1 MNDAKKLAGHVA
13 LVTGAA
19 GFIGSA
25 LCRGLTQAGME
36 VHGVSR
42 TERVVTDSCARWH
55 SNRLD
60 DIEAVRALFKA
71 ARPDYV
77 FHLAS
82 HVAGSRAI
90 ELVLPTFS
98 ANLTSTVNLL
108 TAATELGC
116 ERILLTGSLEE
127 PEPGPDHAVPSSP
140 YAAAKFAASA
150 YGRMFHALY
159 NTPVAILRLFMV
171 YGPGQQDLRKLVP
184 YVTLSL
190 LKGQTPEL
198 SSGVRKVD
206 WIYVDDVVAGY
217 LAAAT
222 AKGVE
227 GEHDR
232 SGERQTGHRA
242 DGSGGTGW
250 ADRFACPAVI
260 RIDTRT
266 GAGADPDGGCREK
279 FPPAWLAHAG
289 QLARWTRAHGGVVSG
304 TASARR
310 FGMKYPG
317 GLSTATPFRDFLPCD
332 FSRSRQ

>member
-1 MNDAKKLAGHVA
+1 
-13 LVTGAA
+13 
-19 GFIGSA
+19 
-25 LCRGLTQAGME
+25 ME

-42 TERVVTDSCARWH
+42 TERDATDFCARWH
-55 SNRLD
+55 ANRLD

-71 ARPDYV
+71 AKPDYV

-98 ANLTSTVNLL
+98 ANLASTVNLL
-108 TAATELGC
+108 TAATEQGC

-184 YVTLSL
+184 YVTLAL

-198 SSGVRKVD
+198 SSGARKVD
-206 WIYVDDVVAGY
+206 WIYVDDIAAGY

-227 GEHDR
+227 GSTIDL
-232 SGERQTGHRA
+232 
-242 DGSGGTGW
+242 GSGRLDTVRTVVEELVGLINPNIQPLFGSVPERALEQIRMADTESSFRLLGW
-250 ADRFACPAVI
+250 
-260 RIDTRT
+260 RT
-266 GAGADPDGGCREK
+266 QVSLHDG
-279 FPPAWLAHAG
+279 
-289 QLARWTRAHGGVVSG
+289 LARTAEWYRKCVS
-304 TASARR
+304 
-310 FGMKYPG
+310 
-317 GLSTATPFRDFLPCD
+317 DDDC
-332 FSRSRQ
+332 

>member
-1 MNDAKKLAGHVA
+1 MTVNSPLAGHRA
-13 LVTGAA
+13 LVTGAS

-25 LCRGLTQAGME
+25 LCRRLTQAGME

-42 TERVVTDSCARWH
+42 TERSATGSCARWH
-55 SNRLD
+55 ACRFD
-60 DIEAVRALFKA
+60 DIEAARALFKA

-108 TAATELGC
+108 TAATEQGC

-159 NTPVAILRLFMV
+159 NAPVAILRLFMV

-184 YVTLSL
+184 YVTLAL

-206 WIYVDDVVAGY
+206 WIYVDDVAAGY

-227 GEHDR
+227 GSTIDLGSGKMDSVRTVVEKLVELIDPKVKPLFGSIADR
-232 SGERQTGHRA
+232 PLEQTRRA
-242 DGSGGTGW
+242 DVERFHQLLGW
-250 ADRFACPAVI
+250 RAQTSLAEGLR
-260 RIDTRT
+260 RT
-266 GAGADPDGGCREK
+266 VDWYRG
-279 FPPAWLAHAG
+279 
-289 QLARWTRAHGGVVSG
+289 RA
-304 TASARR
+304 
-310 FGMKYPG
+310 
-317 GLSTATPFRDFLPCD
+317 
-332 FSRSRQ
+332 

>member
-1 MNDAKKLAGHVA
+1 MTINTPLAGRRA
-13 LVTGAA
+13 LVTGAS

-25 LCRGLTQAGME
+25 LCRCLSQAGME

-42 TERVVTDSCARWH
+42 TERAATDSCARWH
-55 SNRLD
+55 TYRLD

-82 HVAGSRAI
+82 HVAGSRSI

-98 ANLTSTVNLL
+98 ANLASTVNLL
-108 TAATELGC
+108 TAATEQGC

-127 PEPGPDHAVPSSP
+127 PDPGPDHAVPSSP

-184 YVTLSL
+184 YVTLAL

-198 SSGVRKVD
+198 SSGARKVD
-206 WIYVDDVVAGY
+206 WIYVDDVAAGY

-227 GEHDR
+227 GGTIDL
-232 SGERQTGHRA
+232 
-242 DGSGGTGW
+242 GSGRLDTVRTVVEELVGLINPHIQPLF
-250 ADRFACPAVI
+250 DR
-260 RIDTRT
+260 
-266 GAGADPDGGCREK
+266 
-279 FPPAWLAHAG
+279 
-289 QLARWTRAHGGVVSG
+289 
-304 TASARR
+304 
-310 FGMKYPG
+310 
-317 GLSTATPFRDFLPCD
+317 
-332 FSRSRQ
+332 

>member
-1 MNDAKKLAGHVA
+1 MTNSSPLEGRRA
-13 LVTGAA
+13 LVTGAS

-25 LCRGLTQAGME
+25 LCRRLSQAGME

-42 TERVVTDSCARWH
+42 TERAATDYCARWH
-55 SNRLD
+55 VCRLD

-71 ARPDYV
+71 SKPDFI

-82 HVAGSRAI
+82 HVVGSRSI
-90 ELVLPTFS
+90 ELVLSTFS

-159 NTPVAILRLFMV
+159 ETPVAMLRVYMV
-171 YGPGQQDLRKLVP
+171 YGPRQQDVKKLVP

-190 LKGQTPEL
+190 LKGESPQL
-198 SSGVRKVD
+198 SSGVRQVD
-206 WIYVDDVVAGY
+206 WIFVDDVVEGF

-222 AKGVE
+222 AIGIE
-227 GEHDR
+227 GSTIDL
-232 SGERQTGHRA
+232 
-242 DGSGGTGW
+242 GT
-250 ADRFACPAVI
+250 
-260 RIDTRT
+260 
-266 GAGADPDGGCREK
+266 
-279 FPPAWLAHAG
+279 G
-289 QLARWTRAHGGVVSG
+289 QLASVRTVVEHLFELVRPDEKPAFGSLADRALEQVRAADVEASFRRIGWRPRVSLRDGLRRTAEWYRKCVSDGV
-304 TASARR
+304 
-310 FGMKYPG
+310 
-317 GLSTATPFRDFLPCD
+317 C
-332 FSRSRQ
+332 

>member
-1 MNDAKKLAGHVA
+1 
-13 LVTGAA
+13 
-19 GFIGSA
+19 
-25 LCRGLTQAGME
+25 ME

-42 TERVVTDSCARWH
+42 TERAATDSCARWWPC
-55 SNRLD
+55 RLD
-60 DIEAVRALFKA
+60 DIEAVRILFKA
-71 ARPDYV
+71 ARPEFV

-82 HVAGSRAI
+82 HVAGSRLI
-90 ELVLPTFS
+90 ELVLPTFT

-127 PEPGPDHAVPSSP
+127 PEPGPEHAVPSSP

-198 SSGVRKVD
+198 SSGIRNVD

-227 GEHDR
+227 GGTIDL
-232 SGERQTGHRA
+232 
-242 DGSGGTGW
+242 GSGRLDTVRTVVEELVGLINPRVQPLFGSIPER
-250 ADRFACPAVI
+250 ALEQ
-260 RIDTRT
+260 TRT
-266 GAGADPDGGCREK
+266 ADAESSFRRIGWRTQVSLRDG
-279 FPPAWLAHAG
+279 
-289 QLARWTRAHGGVVSG
+289 LARTAEWYREQLQRGVLG
-304 TASARR
+304 
-310 FGMKYPG
+310 
-317 GLSTATPFRDFLPCD
+317 
-332 FSRSRQ
+332 